1 MFTKP
6 CLRYSLSRSCADE
19 TCHLFGLRQVEMGR
33 GMGQSGRDARAA
45 HANGLRPS
53 ADGQSSSA
61 TCESFGRAGKRPTGT
76 SRVSSGV
83 LDSLPQAL
91 LLVGRAVSEE
101 QSSAFARPAEAIFE
115 AAFSVKPRGSAKLF
129 AFQPRPAPLPRVCCP
144 SAFSG
149 RPA

>member
-1 MFTKP
+1 MP
-6 CLRYSLSRSCADE
+6 SVRASA
-19 TCHLFGLRQVEMGR
+19 
-33 GMGQSGRDARAA
+33 GRDGARHGSERSRRASRPCE
-45 HANGLRPS
+45 GLRPS

-76 SRVSSGV
+76 SRVSCGV